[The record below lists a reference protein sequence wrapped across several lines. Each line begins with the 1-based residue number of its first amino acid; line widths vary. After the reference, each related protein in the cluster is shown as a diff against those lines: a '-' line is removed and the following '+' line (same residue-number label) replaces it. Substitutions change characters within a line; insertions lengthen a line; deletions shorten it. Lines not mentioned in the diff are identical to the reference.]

1 MDPPPTTDTARVAEL
16 DRAVRELHEALR
28 ESTRLLNR
36 CRPSRPTIPHDRKLL
51 TAARQQWKCANPYG
65 SCLLHRLGDGTFDE
79 HGLFEVDH
87 VEPYASSFRNDRFNL
102 QALCPACHSS
112 KSRRERLQ
120 QLEEDEA

>member
-1 MDPPPTTDTARVAEL
+1 MDPPPTTDAARVAEL
-16 DRAVRELHEALR
+16 ERAVRELHEALR
-28 ESTRLLNR
+28 ESTRLLN
-36 CRPSRPTIPHDRKLL
+36 
-51 TAARQQWKCANPYG
+51 
-65 SCLLHRLGDGTFDE
+65 RLGDGTFDE